1 MMLPGRNQ
9 GRPKGFTALLPA
21 IATLAAASSC
31 LAADDWF
38 PLRNQNPFVNIFGV
52 PAFEGASV
60 AGKGVSRYRV
70 GFDVANHADIGE
82 IGSEAIVIDGES
94 YFLELTLKRGIS
106 ERLEVGLAVPVVSHR
121 GGILD
126 EAIYR
131 WHDWLG
137 LSNTKR
143 ERPSNELLFSYDNQS
158 NIDFALASSGTGIG
172 DIRITAGYA
181 LASAQG
187 LDGIDLTFR
196 STLKL
201 PTGDPDQLHG
211 SGAADVALSL
221 HASKSR
227 IFGREGLSATGLIG
241 ILWAGDSDFFA
252 PIQEDTVPFIGGAVS
267 WRIHERVEIL
277 GHLYAQ
283 GYFYDSA
290 LDELSGKSIQL
301 GLGANYRLKNDKLL
315 FSIGFIEDV
324 VGDTTPDF
332 ALLFSLRSL

>member
-9 GRPKGFTALLPA
+9 GRRRGFTALLLG

-31 LAADDWF
+31 LAADHWF

-82 IGSEAIVIDGES
+82 IGSESIVIDGES
-94 YFLELTLKRGIS
+94 YFLELAFKRGIS
-106 ERLEVGLAVPVVSHR
+106 ERLELGLAVPVVSHR

-158 NIDFALASSGTGIG
+158 NIDFSLASSGTGIG

-181 LASAQG
+181 LASAKG
-187 LDGIDLTFR
+187 LDGIDLAIR

-201 PTGDPDQLHG
+201 PTGDPDQLRG
-211 SGAADVALSL
+211 SGATDAALSL
-221 HASKSR
+221 HASKNGF
-227 IFGREGLSATGLIG
+227 FGRDSLSVAGLIG
-241 ILWAGDSDFFA
+241 VLWTGDSDFFK
-252 PIQEDTVPFIGGAVS
+252 PIQKGTVPIVGGAAS
-267 WRIHERVEIL
+267 WRVKDRVEIL

-283 GYFYDSA
+283 GYFYDSV

-301 GLGANYRLKNDKLL
+301 GLGANYRLKNNKLL
-315 FSIGFIEDV
+315 LSIGFIEDV

-332 ALLFSLRSL
+332 ALHFSLRSL